1 VNLYLRLI
9 GVLLRSLGG
18 RRRNDPLAVDVLRL
32 WVRPWDCDVNRHMNN
47 GRYLTVMDLGRVS
60 LMGAAGIL
68 WPTIRRGWF
77 PVVSAADLHFFGS
90 LHPFERFT
98 LETQV
103 LGWDARWFYLE
114 QRFVARGRLLARG
127 WVKSTFFHG
136 RRPVPPA
143 DVVALAGFSGAA
155 PALPAAFERWAQLH
169 SARRAGAPATAQ
181 G

>member
-1 VNLYLRLI
+1 VNLYLRLLA
-9 GVLLRSLGG
+9 VLLRSLGG
-18 RRRNDPLAVDVLRL
+18 RRRGDPLAVHVLRL
-32 WVRPWDCDVNRHMNN
+32 SVRPWDCDVNRHMNN
-47 GRYLTVMDLGRVS
+47 GRYLTVMDLGRVD
-60 LMGAAGIL
+60 LMGAIGIL

-90 LHPFERFT
+90 LHPFERYA

-103 LGWDARWFYLE
+103 LGWDGRWFYLE
-114 QRFVARGRLLARG
+114 QRFVARGRVQARG

-143 DVVALAGFSGAA
+143 EVVALAGFTGAA
-155 PALPAAFERWAQLH
+155 PALPAAFERWALLH
-169 SARRAGAPATAQ
+169 SARRGQDAAAAQ